1 MKKSIFIL
9 CMILIASSSCKKD
22 DPEPEP
28 EAKRQT
34 IYDTTKVIDRHVD
47 SIFHHF
53 YDSIYHHFYD
63 TTKLTVYDTVRVP
76 IISDHSWVIY
86 NWNYGTEEVDTVEI
100 KNGLSI
106 NLKSDATRFGYDLV
120 KWSTDKTGSGTSYNP
135 GDNYYVNQDITLY
148 AIWQSHEGLH
158 DYEVYDFLANKENG
172 STVDVKIIDLSP
184 DFTEIKRALDKF
196 WKVKVNLDLSDAN
209 DVTSFS
215 YLNEVTN
222 VISIR
227 LPPNIIEI
235 YGHEWVESNNYKHP
249 CGGISGMSAIT
260 SLTIPN
266 GVEIL
271 SIENCDNLSSIIIP
285 ETVKI
290 LKIYSCPKL
299 KDINIPNGVESIY
312 LEKIDIQKISLPNS
326 VQQFGG
332 VRYCTNLTEITIP
345 ESVESMYMNF
355 EGCTNLKTV
364 KHSLKECSG
373 VNFLNCQNLTSIILP
388 EFRPEYSYIDGNA
401 FRYCSSLT
409 SIIIP
414 EGVKSIGYDAFSGCS
429 SLTSIII
436 PKGVTSIGYEAFF
449 ECSSLTS
456 ITIPESVTSIGY
468 DAFYGCSSFTSIT
481 IPKNV
486 SSIGA
491 GAFFG
496 CSSLTS
502 IIIPEGVTS
511 IGYNVFG
518 SCSNLTSLKIENTTP
533 PSLSNGWISYSG
545 SIYVPSSAV
554 DTYKTA
560 EVWKDHADQIV
571 GY

>member
-1 MKKSIFIL
+1 MKKLFYIFSTL
-9 CMILIASSSCKKD
+9 LLLIVACKND

-47 SIFHHF
+47 SI
-53 YDSIYHHFYD
+53 YHHFYD
-63 TTKLTVYDTVRVP
+63 TLHNNVYDTLRTYDTLKLTIYDTVRVP
-76 IISDHSWVIY
+76 IISDHSWIIY
-86 NWNYGTEEVDTVEI
+86 VYNNGTDVVDTVEI
-100 KNGLSI
+100 KNGTYT
-106 NLKSDATRFGYDLV
+106 NLKSDLTRYGYDLV
-120 KWSTDKTGSGTSYNP
+120 KWSTSPTGGSDYTP
-135 GDNYYVNQDITLY
+135 GDSYYVDKDITLY
-148 AIWQSHEGLH
+148 AIWQSRDGLRSN
-158 DYEVYDFLANKENG
+158 ELYDFLSKQANG
-172 STVDVKIIDLSP
+172 STVDVKIIDLYP

-235 YGHEWVESNNYKHP
+235 YGHGWVESNNYKRP

-290 LKIYSCPKL
+290 LKISSCPKL

-312 LEKIDIQKISLPNS
+312 LEKIEIQKISLPNS

-332 VRYCTNLTEITIP
+332 VNYCTNLTEITIP

-373 VNFLNCQNLTSIILP
+373 VKFHNCQNLTSIILP
-388 EFRPEYSYIDGNA
+388 EFRPEYSYIDDNA
-401 FRYCSSLT
+401 FRNCSSLT

-414 EGVKSIGYDAFSGCS
+414 EGVKSIVYDAFSGCS

-436 PKGVTSIGYEAFF
+436 PKGVT
-449 ECSSLTS
+449 
-456 ITIPESVTSIGY
+456 
-468 DAFYGCSSFTSIT
+468 
-481 IPKNV
+481 
-486 SSIGA
+486 SIGA

-533 PSLSNGWISYSG
+533 PSLSNDWISYSG